1 MAPSGQCPDE
11 EAAVPITDVLSKL
24 RTTDVQLVRF
34 LYCDNAGI
42 IRGKAS
48 HSEGLEQR
56 MSGGIGLTVAM
67 QAMNLLD
74 QLQAVEGMG
83 PVGEIRLMPDP
94 DTFVVLPFA
103 PRSGA
108 MLTDMQTRD
117 GDPWGACPRTFL
129 KRMIRR
135 ATAEGLQVKAAFEPE
150 WSLAVRVDD
159 RYVPFDES
167 LCFST
172 VGMQTAAVVIDEI
185 VDALG
190 KQGLRVEQY
199 YPELGSGQQ
208 ELTIGYAPALRAA
221 DNQILYRE
229 TIRAVA
235 FKHGYFASF
244 APKPWPDQ
252 AGNGCHLHLSLWDPT
267 GEENLFFDR
276 SAPFQLGPLG
286 RQFAAGVLEH
296 LPGLVALTCPS
307 YNSYHRLQP
316 HTWSSAYACW
326 GPDNREAAVRVA
338 STFAGQE
345 MRSINLE
352 LKASDNSANPYI
364 ALGGVIA
371 AGLDGINRQLPLRDE
386 QMMVTDPATLSD
398 GEREERGI
406 ARLPDSL
413 SAALDALEADTMLMD
428 ALGSLLATA
437 YLTVRRSEWAA
448 FSSQGSAFEHKHH
461 FWKY

>member
-1 MAPSGQCPDE
+1 
-11 EAAVPITDVLSKL
+11 
-24 RTTDVQLVRF
+24 VQLVRF

-48 HSEGLEQR
+48 HIDGLESR
-56 MSGGIGLTVAM
+56 MHSGIGLTVAM
-67 QAMNLLD
+67 QAMNILD
-74 QLQAVEGMG
+74 QLQSVEGMG
-83 PVGEIRLMPDP
+83 PVGEVRLVPDP
-94 DTFVVLPFA
+94 DTFVVLPYA
-103 PRSGA
+103 PRSGL
-108 MLTDMQTRD
+108 MLANMQRLD
-117 GDPWGACPRTFL
+117 GAPWDACPRSFL

-135 ATAEGLQVKAAFEPE
+135 ATAEGLQVRAAFEPE

-172 VGMQTAAVVIDEI
+172 VGMQTAATVIDEI

-190 KQGLRVEQY
+190 KQGMRVEQY

-208 ELTIGYAPALRAA
+208 ELSIGYAPALRAA

-229 TIRAVA
+229 TVRAVA

-252 AGNGCHLHLSLWDPT
+252 AGNGCHVHLSVWDPS
-267 GEENLFFDR
+267 GEDNLFFDR
-276 SAPFQLGPLG
+276 EAPYQLGRLG
-286 RQFAAGVLEH
+286 RSFAAGLLAH
-296 LPGLVALTCPS
+296 LPGLVGLTCPS

-316 HTWSSAYACW
+316 RSWSSAYTCW
-326 GPDNREAAVRVA
+326 GPDNREAAVRIA
-338 STFAGQE
+338 STYAGQE

-352 LKASDNSANPYI
+352 LKSSDNSANPYVS
-364 ALGGVIA
+364 LGGIIA
-371 AGLDGINRQLPLRDE
+371 AGLDGIERNLDLDDAQLAL
-386 QMMVTDPATLSD
+386 VDPATISD
-398 GEREERGI
+398 AEREERGI
-406 ARLPDSL
+406 VRLPDTL
-413 SAALDALEADTMLMD
+413 SAALDALEADAVLTEAM
-428 ALGSLLATA
+428 GSLLTSS
-437 YLTVRRSEWAA
+437 YLAVRRSEWAA

>member
-1 MAPSGQCPDE
+1 VAQ
-11 EAAVPITDVLSKL
+11 ADVLSKL
-24 RTTDVQLVRF
+24 RQTDVQLVRF
-34 LYCDNAGI
+34 LYCDNAGV

-48 HSEGLEQR
+48 HTDGLESR
-56 MSGGIGLTVAM
+56 MNSGIGLTVAM

-74 QLQAVEGMG
+74 QLQSVEGMG
-83 PVGEIRLMPDP
+83 PVGEVRLMPDS
-94 DTFVVLPFA
+94 DTFVVLPYA
-103 PRSGA
+103 PRAGA
-108 MLTDMQTRD
+108 MIADLETRD
-117 GDPWGACPRTFL
+117 GQPWDACPRSFL

-135 ATAEGLQVKAAFEPE
+135 AASEGLQVKAAFEPE

-185 VDALG
+185 VEALT
-190 KQGLRVEQY
+190 KQGMRVEQY
-199 YPELGSGQQ
+199 YPELGNGQQ

-229 TIRAVA
+229 TVRAVA

-252 AGNGCHLHLSLWDPT
+252 IGNGCHIHMSVWDPT

-276 SAPFQLGPLG
+276 SAPYQLGRLG
-286 RQFAAGVLEH
+286 QQFAAGLLEH

-316 HTWSSAYACW
+316 RSWSSAYTCW

-338 STFAGQE
+338 STYAGQE

-352 LKASDNSANPYI
+352 LKASDNSGNPYV

-371 AGLDGINRQLPLRDE
+371 AGLDGIMRRLELSDDKLALD
-386 QMMVTDPATLSD
+386 DPATISD
-398 GEREERGI
+398 EEREARGI
-406 ARLPDSL
+406 VRLPDSL
-413 SAALDALEADTMLMD
+413 SVALDALEADDVLMS
-428 ALGSLLATA
+428 ALGPMMSSA
-437 YLTVRRSEWAA
+437 YLTVRRSEWTA
-448 FSSQGSAFEHKHH
+448 FSTQGSAFEHKQH

>member
-1 MAPSGQCPDE
+1 
-11 EAAVPITDVLSKL
+11 
-24 RTTDVQLVRF
+24 
-34 LYCDNAGI
+34 
-42 IRGKAS
+42 
-48 HSEGLEQR
+48 
-56 MSGGIGLTVAM
+56 M

-74 QLQAVEGMG
+74 QLQSVEGMG
-83 PVGEIRLMPDP
+83 PVGEVRLMPDP
-94 DTFVVLPFA
+94 DTFVVLPYA
-103 PRSGA
+103 PRAGA
-108 MLTDMQTRD
+108 MISDLTKYD
-117 GDPWGACPRTFL
+117 GEPWEACQRTFL

-135 ATAEGLQVKAAFEPE
+135 AAGEGLLVKAAFEPE

-185 VDALG
+185 VEALT
-190 KQGLRVEQY
+190 KQGMRVEQY

-208 ELTIGYAPALRAA
+208 ELSIGYAPALRAA

-229 TIRAVA
+229 TVRAVA

-252 AGNGCHLHLSLWDPT
+252 AGNGCHIHVSVWDPT

-276 SAPFQLGPLG
+276 SAPYQLGQLG
-286 RQFAAGVLEH
+286 RHFAAGLLEH

-316 HTWSSAYACW
+316 HSWSSAFTCW
-326 GPDNREAAVRVA
+326 GPDNREAAVRVV
-338 STFAGQE
+338 STYAGQE

-352 LKASDNSANPYI
+352 LKASDNSANPYV
-364 ALGGVIA
+364 ALGGLIA
-371 AGLDGINRQLPLRDE
+371 AGLDGIVRRLELGEDRLAL
-386 QMMVTDPATLSD
+386 VDPGTIPEE
-398 GEREERGI
+398 EREARGI
-406 ARLPDSL
+406 RRLPDSL
-413 SAALDALEADTMLMD
+413 SAALDALEADSVLME
-428 ALGSLLATA
+428 ALGGPLGSS
-437 YLTVRRSEWAA
+437 YLTVRRSEWTA
-448 FSSQGSAFEHKHH
+448 FSAQGSAFEHKNH

>member
-1 MAPSGQCPDE
+1 MQ
-11 EAAVPITDVLSKL
+11 
-24 RTTDVQLVRF
+24 
-34 LYCDNAGI
+34 
-42 IRGKAS
+42 
-48 HSEGLEQR
+48 
-56 MSGGIGLTVAM
+56 GGIGLTVAM
-67 QAMNLLD
+67 QAMNVLD
-74 QLQAVEGMG
+74 QLQAVDGMG

-94 DTFVVLPFA
+94 DTFVVLPYA
-103 PRSGA
+103 PRAGL
-108 MLTDMQTRD
+108 MLADMQTRD
-117 GDPWGACPRTFL
+117 GEPWGACPRSFL

-135 ATAEGLQVKAAFEPE
+135 AASEGLQVKAAFEPE
-150 WSLAVRVDD
+150 WSLAVRVED

-172 VGMQTAAVVIDEI
+172 VGMQTSAVVIDEI

-208 ELTIGYAPALRAA
+208 ELSIGYAPALRAA

-252 AGNGCHLHLSLWDPT
+252 AGNGCHLHLSVWDPT

-276 SAPFQLGPLG
+276 SAPYQLGPLG
-286 RQFAAGVLEH
+286 RSFAAGVLEH
-296 LPGLVALTCPS
+296 LPGLIGLTCPS

-316 HTWSSAYACW
+316 STWSSAFTCW

-338 STFAGQE
+338 STYAGQE

-371 AGLDGINRQLPLRDE
+371 AGLDGIIRRLDLRDS
-386 QMMVTDPATLSD
+386 QLALVDPATIPEE
-398 GEREERGI
+398 ERQERGI
-406 ARLPDSL
+406 IRLPDTL
-413 SAALDALEADTMLMD
+413 SAALDALQEDSVLLE
-428 ALGSLLATA
+428 ALGSQLATSYTA
-437 YLTVRRSEWAA
+437 VRRSEWSA
-448 FSSQGSAFEHKHH
+448 FSTQGSAFEHKHH

>member
-1 MAPSGQCPDE
+1 VAQ
-11 EAAVPITDVLSKL
+11 ADVLSKL
-24 RTTDVQLVRF
+24 RQTDVQLVRF
-34 LYCDNAGI
+34 LYCDNAGV
-42 IRGKAS
+42 IRGKLS
-48 HSEGLEQR
+48 HTDGLESR
-56 MSGGIGLTVAM
+56 MLSGIGLTVAM

-74 QLQAVEGMG
+74 KLQPVDGMG
-83 PVGEIRLMPDP
+83 PVGEVRLMPDP
-94 DTFVVLPFA
+94 DTFVVLPYA
-103 PRSGA
+103 ARSGA
-108 MLTDMQTRD
+108 MIADLETRD
-117 GDPWGACPRTFL
+117 GGPWEACPRSFL

-135 ATAEGLQVKAAFEPE
+135 AAGEGLQVKAAFEPE

-167 LCFST
+167 LCFSS

-185 VDALG
+185 VEALG
-190 KQGLRVEQY
+190 KQGMRVEQY

-208 ELTIGYAPALRAA
+208 ELSIGYVPALRAA
-221 DNQILYRE
+221 DNQVLYRE
-229 TIRAVA
+229 TVRAVA

-252 AGNGCHLHLSLWDPT
+252 AGNGCHIHMSVWDPT

-276 SAPFQLGPLG
+276 TAPYQLGPLG
-286 RQFAAGVLEH
+286 RQFAAGLLEH

-316 HTWSSAYACW
+316 QSWSSAFTCW

-338 STFAGQE
+338 STFTGQE

-364 ALGGVIA
+364 ALGGVMA
-371 AGLDGINRQLPLRDE
+371 AGLDGIIRRLELTDDKL
-386 QMMVTDPATLSD
+386 VLIDPATLSD
-398 GEREERGI
+398 EERQGRGI
-406 ARLPDSL
+406 VRLPDSL
-413 SAALDALEADTMLMD
+413 SVALDALEADDVLMD
-428 ALGSLLATA
+428 ALGPLLSTS
-437 YLTVRRSEWAA
+437 YLAVRRSEWNA
-448 FSSQGSAFEHKHH
+448 FSTQGPAFEHKQH

>member
-1 MAPSGQCPDE
+1 MAQ
-11 EAAVPITDVLSKL
+11 ADVLSKL
-24 RTTDVQLVRF
+24 RQTDVQLVRF
-34 LYCDNAGI
+34 LYCDNAGV
-42 IRGKAS
+42 IRGKLS
-48 HSEGLEQR
+48 HTDGLESR
-56 MSGGIGLTVAM
+56 MLSGIGLTVAM

-74 QLQAVEGMG
+74 KLQPVDGMG
-83 PVGEIRLMPDP
+83 PVGEVRLMPDP
-94 DTFVVLPFA
+94 DTFVVLPYA
-103 PRSGA
+103 ARSGA
-108 MLTDMQTRD
+108 MIADLETRD
-117 GDPWGACPRTFL
+117 GEPWQACPRSFL

-135 ATAEGLQVKAAFEPE
+135 AASEGLQVKAAFEPE

-167 LCFST
+167 LCFSS

-185 VDALG
+185 VEVLG

-208 ELTIGYAPALRAA
+208 ELSIGYAPALRAA

-252 AGNGCHLHLSLWDPT
+252 AGNGCHIHMSVWDPT

-276 SAPFQLGPLG
+276 TAPYQLGPLG
-286 RQFAAGVLEH
+286 RQFAAGLLEH

-316 HTWSSAYACW
+316 QSWSSAFTCW

-338 STFAGQE
+338 STFTGQE

-352 LKASDNSANPYI
+352 LKASDNSANPYL
-364 ALGGVIA
+364 ALGGVMA
-371 AGLDGINRQLPLRDE
+371 AGLDGIIRRLELTDDQLVLI
-386 QMMVTDPATLSD
+386 DPATLTEE
-398 GEREERGI
+398 ERQERGI
-406 ARLPDSL
+406 VRLPDSL
-413 SAALDALEADTMLMD
+413 SVALDALEADAVLMD
-428 ALGSLLATA
+428 ALGPLLSTS
-437 YLTVRRSEWAA
+437 YLAVRRSEWNA
-448 FSSQGSAFEHKHH
+448 FSTQGPAFEHKQH

>member
-1 MAPSGQCPDE
+1 MGAPGACPGE
-11 EAAVPITDVLSKL
+11 EAAVPMADVLSKL

-48 HSEGLEQR
+48 HSDGLEGR
-56 MSGGIGLTVAM
+56 MHGGIGLTVAM

-74 QLQAVEGMG
+74 QLQSVEGMG
-83 PVGEIRLMPDP
+83 PVGEIRLIPDP
-94 DTFVVLPFA
+94 DTFVVLPYA
-103 PRSGA
+103 PRSGL
-108 MLTDMQTRD
+108 MLSDMQTRD
-117 GDPWGACPRTFL
+117 GEPWDACPRSFL

-135 ATAEGLQVKAAFEPE
+135 ASAEGLQVRAAFEPE

-172 VGMQTAAVVIDEI
+172 VGMQTAATVIDEI

-190 KQGLRVEQY
+190 KQGMRVEQY

-208 ELTIGYAPALRAA
+208 ELSIGYTPALRAA

-229 TIRAVA
+229 TVRAVA

-252 AGNGCHLHLSLWDPT
+252 AGNGCHVHLSVWDPS
-267 GEENLFFDR
+267 GEDNLFFDR
-276 SAPFQLGPLG
+276 SAPYQFGRLG
-286 RQFAAGVLEH
+286 RSFAAGLLAH
-296 LPGLVALTCPS
+296 LPGLIGLTCPS
-307 YNSYHRLQP
+307 FNSYHRLQP
-316 HTWSSAYACW
+316 RSWSSAYTCW
-326 GPDNREAAVRVA
+326 GPDNREAAVRIA
-338 STFAGQE
+338 STYAGQE

-364 ALGGVIA
+364 ALGGIIA
-371 AGLDGINRQLPLRDE
+371 AGLDGIERGLDLDEGQLAL
-386 QMMVTDPATLSD
+386 VDPATIPD
-398 GEREERGI
+398 EEREARGI
-406 ARLPDSL
+406 VRLPDSL
-413 SAALDALEADTMLMD
+413 TAALDALEADAVLTE
-428 ALGSLLATA
+428 ALGPLLTTSYVA
-437 YLTVRRSEWAA
+437 VKRSEWSA
-448 FSSQGSAFEHKHH
+448 FSTQGSAFEHKHH

>member
-1 MAPSGQCPDE
+1 MAQ
-11 EAAVPITDVLSKL
+11 ADVLSKL
-24 RTTDVQLVRF
+24 RQTDVQLIRF

-42 IRGKAS
+42 IRGKTS
-48 HSEGLEQR
+48 HTDGLEGR
-56 MSGGIGLTVAM
+56 MMSGIGLTVAM

-74 QLQAVEGMG
+74 QLQSVAGMG
-83 PVGEIRLMPDP
+83 PVGEVRLMPDP
-94 DTFVVLPFA
+94 DTFVVLPYA
-103 PRSGA
+103 PRAGA
-108 MLTDMQTRD
+108 MIANLDTRD
-117 GDPWGACPRTFL
+117 GQPWEACPRSFL

-135 ATAEGLQVKAAFEPE
+135 AASEGLLVKAAFEPE

-185 VDALG
+185 VEALG

-208 ELTIGYAPALRAA
+208 ELSIGYAPALRAA

-229 TIRAVA
+229 TVRAVA

-252 AGNGCHLHLSLWDPT
+252 AGNGCHIHMSVWDPT

-276 SAPFQLGPLG
+276 SAPYQLGRLG
-286 RQFAAGVLEH
+286 QQFAAGLLEH

-316 HTWSSAYACW
+316 RSWSSAYTCW

-352 LKASDNSANPYI
+352 LKASDSSGNPYI

-371 AGLDGINRQLPLRDE
+371 AGLDGIMRRLELSEGTLVLD
-386 QMMVTDPATLSD
+386 DPATLSD
-398 GEREERGI
+398 EERQERGI
-406 ARLPDSL
+406 VRLPDSL
-413 SAALDALEADTMLMD
+413 SVALDALEADDVLMS
-428 ALGSLLATA
+428 ALGPLLSSS
-437 YLTVRRSEWAA
+437 YLTVRRSEWSA
-448 FSSQGSAFEHKHH
+448 FSTQGSAFEHKQH

>member
-1 MAPSGQCPDE
+1 MAQ
-11 EAAVPITDVLSKL
+11 ADVLSKL
-24 RTTDVQLVRF
+24 RQTDVQLVRF
-34 LYCDNAGI
+34 LYCDNAGV

-48 HSEGLEQR
+48 HTDGLESR
-56 MSGGIGLTVAM
+56 MNSGIGLTVAM

-74 QLQAVEGMG
+74 QLQSVEGMG
-83 PVGEIRLMPDP
+83 PVGEVRLMPDS
-94 DTFVVLPFA
+94 DTFVVLPYA
-103 PRSGA
+103 PRAGA
-108 MLTDMQTRD
+108 MIADLETRD
-117 GDPWGACPRTFL
+117 GQPWDACPRSFL

-135 ATAEGLQVKAAFEPE
+135 AASEGLQVKAAFEPE

-185 VDALG
+185 VEALT
-190 KQGLRVEQY
+190 KQGMRVEQY
-199 YPELGSGQQ
+199 YPELGNGQQ

-229 TIRAVA
+229 TVRAVA

-252 AGNGCHLHLSLWDPT
+252 IGNGCHIHMSVWDPT

-276 SAPFQLGPLG
+276 SAPYQLGRLG
-286 RQFAAGVLEH
+286 QQFAAGLLEH

-316 HTWSSAYACW
+316 RSWSSAYTCW

-338 STFAGQE
+338 STYAGQE

-352 LKASDNSANPYI
+352 LKASDNSGNPYV

-371 AGLDGINRQLPLRDE
+371 AGLDGIMRRLELSDDKLALD
-386 QMMVTDPATLSD
+386 DPATISD
-398 GEREERGI
+398 EEREARGI
-406 ARLPDSL
+406 VRLPDSL
-413 SAALDALEADTMLMD
+413 SVALDALEADDVLMS
-428 ALGSLLATA
+428 ALGPMMSSA
-437 YLTVRRSEWAA
+437 YLTVRRSEWTA
-448 FSSQGSAFEHKHH
+448 FSTQGSAFEHKQH

>member
-1 MAPSGQCPDE
+1 MA
-11 EAAVPITDVLSKL
+11 DVLSKL
-24 RTTDVQLVRF
+24 RQVDVQLVRF
-34 LYCDNAGI
+34 LYCDNAGV

-48 HSEGLEQR
+48 HGDGLEQR

-67 QAMNLLD
+67 MAMNLLD
-74 QLQAVEGMG
+74 QLQPVEGFG
-83 PVGEIRLMPDP
+83 PVGEVRLLPDP
-94 DTFVVLPFA
+94 DTFVVLPYA
-103 PRSGA
+103 PRAAS
-108 MLTDMQTRD
+108 MLSDLQTLD
-117 GDPWGACPRTFL
+117 GEPWGACPRAFL

-135 ATAEGLQVKAAFEPE
+135 AASEGLQVKAAFEPE

-185 VDALG
+185 VEALT
-190 KQGLRVEQY
+190 KQGMRVEQY

-208 ELTIGYAPALRAA
+208 ELSIGYTPALRAA

-229 TIRAVA
+229 TVRAVA

-252 AGNGCHLHLSLWDPT
+252 AGNGCHLHLSVWDPT

-276 SAPFQLGPLG
+276 TAPYQLGRLG
-286 RQFAAGVLEH
+286 RHFAAGLLEH

-316 HTWSSAYACW
+316 RSWSSAFTCW
-326 GPDNREAAVRVA
+326 GPDNREAAVRVV
-338 STFAGQE
+338 STYAGQE

-352 LKASDNSANPYI
+352 LKAADNSANPYI
-364 ALGGVIA
+364 ALGGAIA
-371 AGLDGINRQLPLRDE
+371 AGLDGITRRLELSDAQLALA
-386 QMMVTDPATLSD
+386 DPATIPD
-398 GEREERGI
+398 EEREARGI
-406 ARLPDSL
+406 RRLPQTL
-413 SAALDALEADTMLMD
+413 SAALDALEGDDVLTE
-428 ALGSLLATA
+428 ALGPLLASS
-437 YLTVRRSEWAA
+437 YLAVRRSEWSA
-448 FSSQGSAFEHKHH
+448 FSAQGSSFEHKHH